1 MENGSLPMFW
11 DFEFTFEVMPSLLGG
26 LWVTVQLTLIG
37 YLIALTLGLLIAI
50 VRRVPILGSVVH
62 FVMEFIR
69 TTPLI
74 IQVVFVFFL
83 LPASLAIPLLGDVP
97 ITAFTVGVVVLGIHY
112 AAYTAEVYR
121 SGIEGV
127 AKGQWEA
134 ARALSLPTS
143 RTWGAIVLPQAIR
156 KVIPA
161 LGNYLISMFKD
172 TPLLFA
178 IGVAE
183 LLTRAQRIGS
193 ESFRMMEAITLVG
206 VLFLLVSIP
215 SAIVIRRLEKRY
227 VAV

>member
-1 MENGSLPMFW
+1 MW
-11 DFEFTFEVMPSLLGG
+11 DFEFTYEAMPDLLSG
-26 LWVTVQLTLIG
+26 LLTTIQLTLIG
-37 YLIALTLGLLIAI
+37 YSIALVLGLLVAV
-50 VRRVPILGSVVH
+50 VRRIPIIGGIVH

-74 IQVVFVFFL
+74 IQVVFVFL
-83 LPASLAIPLLGDVP
+83 MTPANIS
-97 ITAFTVGVVVLGIHY
+97 AFTVGVVVLGVHY

-134 ARALSLPTS
+134 ARALSLPTG

-178 IGVAE
+178 IGVTE
-183 LLTRAQRIGS
+183 LLTQAQRVGS
-193 ESFRMMEAITLVG
+193 ESFRVVEAYTLVG
-206 VLFLLVSIP
+206 FLFLAVSVP
-215 SAIVIRRLEKRY
+215 SAIIIRRLEKRY

>member
-1 MENGSLPMFW
+1 MW
-11 DFEFTFEVMPSLLGG
+11 DFQFTYEAMPDLLSG
-26 LWVTVQLTLIG
+26 LLTTIQLTLIG
-37 YLIALTLGLLIAI
+37 YSIALVLGLLVAV
-50 VRRVPILGSVVH
+50 VRRTPIIGGIVH

-74 IQVVFVFFL
+74 IQVVFVFL
-83 LPASLAIPLLGDVP
+83 MTPANIS
-97 ITAFTVGVVVLGIHY
+97 AFTVGVVVLGVHY

-134 ARALSLPTS
+134 ARALSLPTG

-161 LGNYLISMFKD
+161 LGNYLISMLKD

-178 IGVAE
+178 IGVTE
-183 LLTRAQRIGS
+183 LLTQAQRVGS
-193 ESFRMMEAITLVG
+193 ESFRVVEAYTLVG
-206 VLFLLVSIP
+206 FLFLAVSVP
-215 SAIVIRRLEKRY
+215 SAIIIRRLEKRY

>member
-1 MENGSLPMFW
+1 MW
-11 DFEFTFEVMPSLLGG
+11 DFEFTYEAMPDLLSG
-26 LWVTVQLTLIG
+26 LLTTIQLTLIG
-37 YLIALTLGLLIAI
+37 YSIALVLGLLVAV
-50 VRRVPILGSVVH
+50 VRRTPIIGGLVH

-74 IQVVFVFFL
+74 IQVVFVFL
-83 LPASLAIPLLGDVP
+83 MTPANIS
-97 ITAFTVGVVVLGIHY
+97 AFTVGVVVLGVHY

-134 ARALSLPTS
+134 ARALSLPTG

-178 IGVAE
+178 IGVTE
-183 LLTRAQRIGS
+183 LLTEAQRVGS
-193 ESFRMMEAITLVG
+193 ESFRVVEAYTLVG
-206 VLFLLVSIP
+206 FLFLAVSVP
-215 SAIVIRRLEKRY
+215 AAIIIRRLEKRY

>member
-1 MENGSLPMFW
+1 MNESNGAWEFINNIW
-11 DFEFTFEVMPSLLGG
+11 DFEFTGEVMPDLLSG
-26 LWVTVQLTLIG
+26 LLVTIQVTVLG
-37 YLIALTLGLLIAI
+37 YLIALSLGLGIAI
-50 VRRVPILGSVVH
+50 IRRIPVIGAIVH

-69 TTPLI
+69 TTPLL
-74 IQVVFVFFL
+74 IQLVFVFL
-83 LPASLAIPLLGDVP
+83 LAPANVSG
-97 ITAFTVGVVVLGIHY
+97 FTVGVLVLGVHY

-161 LGNYLISMFKD
+161 LGNYLIAMFKD
-172 TPLLFA
+172 TPLLIA

-183 LLTRAQRIGS
+183 LLTEAQRVGS
-193 ESFRMMEAITLVG
+193 ASFRIVEAFTLVG
-206 VLFLLVSIP
+206 FLFLMVSIP
-215 SAIVIRRLEKRY
+215 SAILIRRLERRY
-227 VAV
+227 AAV

>member
-1 MENGSLPMFW
+1 MFW
-11 DFEFTFEVMPSLLGG
+11 DFEWTFQIMPDLLSG
-26 LWVTVQLTLIG
+26 LWVTVQITVIA
-37 YLIALTLGLLIAI
+37 YLMALALGLAIAI
-50 VRRVPILGSVVH
+50 VRRVPIIGSLLH

-74 IQVVFVFFL
+74 IQLVFVFL
-83 LPASLAIPLLGDVP
+83 LAPSTVSGM
-97 ITAFTVGVVVLGIHY
+97 TVGILVLGVHY
-112 AAYTAEVYR
+112 SSYTAEVYR

-127 AKGQWEA
+127 SKGQWEA
-134 ARALSLPTS
+134 ARALSLPAT

-161 LGNYLISMFKD
+161 LGNYLIAMFKD

-183 LLTRAQRIGS
+183 LLTEAQRVGS
-193 ESFRMMEAITLVG
+193 ADFRIVEAFTVVG
-206 VLFLLVSIP
+206 FLFLVVSIP

-227 VAV
+227 AAV